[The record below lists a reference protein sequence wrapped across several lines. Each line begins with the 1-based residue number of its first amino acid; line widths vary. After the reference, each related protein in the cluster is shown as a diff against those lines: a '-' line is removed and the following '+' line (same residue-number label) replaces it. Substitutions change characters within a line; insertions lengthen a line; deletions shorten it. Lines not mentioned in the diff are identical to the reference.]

1 MRRTNMLNLV
11 TVGGVAFILLV
22 LAVLAFLRAFQAAD
36 SKEQLINY
44 GTTIILLGMTLVLM
58 HLVR

>member
-1 MRRTNMLNLV
+1 MSNLLMA
-11 TVGGVAFILLV
+11 GGVAFILLV

-36 SKEQLINY
+36 YKEQLINY

>member
-1 MRRTNMLNLV
+1 MFNNLLMS
-11 TVGGVAFILLV
+11 GGVAFILLV

>member
-1 MRRTNMLNLV
+1 MFNNLLMA
-11 TVGGVAFILLV
+11 GGVAFILLV

>member
-1 MRRTNMLNLV
+1 MFNIML
-11 TVGGVAFILLV
+11 GGVTFALLV
-22 LAVLAFLRAFQAAD
+22 LAVLAFLRAFQAAEA
-36 SKEQLINY
+36 KEQLINY